1 VLVLFRGVLSP
12 PGGALEPARA
22 LHCNRIGGFVRELL
36 FFVDFRPSPR
46 RFDDRFFFDK
56 LCVFLPM
63 ECADSDRQVFFIR
76 LFVFWFVISIFN
88 FGDFKIS
95 RKNRLLFW
103 RKLII

>member
-46 RFDDRFFFDK
+46 RFDDHFFIFVFLNK
-56 LCVFLPM
+56 LKLSVVFLPM
-63 ECADSDRQVFFIR
+63 ECADSDRQVFLLDF
-76 LFVFWFVISIFN
+76 LF
-88 FGDFKIS
+88 FG
-95 RKNRLLFW
+95 
-103 RKLII
+103 